1 MKPTTPTDSD
11 HGDHAAD
18 HTPDRDCVIAGGGPA
33 GMVLGYLLARSGLR
47 VTVLE
52 KHADFFRDFRGDTI
66 HPSTITLLG
75 ELGLRERFLRLP
87 LNRLQT
93 MDAVIDGLRMTMV
106 DFRTLPAPDRFLVL
120 APQWDFLNFLAEEA
134 AALPNFELRLRTEA
148 TGLIVEQGRVRGLRA
163 TTTTAEG
170 PASETDPATSTSTDI
185 EIEIEIRA
193 TLTVAAD
200 GRTSA
205 LRDAAGLIPDESG
218 VPIDVLWFSLPKPAD
233 PPPPTLAY
241 LSPRGMVLTIDRG
254 DRYQSGMVIRKGGA
268 ELLRA
273 EGLPALR
280 RRIVDAAPVLRQVVD
295 TLTDWDQVKLLSVQL
310 NRLDRWHR
318 PGFIAIGDAAHAMS
332 PMFGVGV
339 NYAIQDAVALS
350 NAIADHLAAGDA
362 PSGVLAAVQRRRER
376 PVRIM
381 QRIQRA
387 GHRVISRTT
396 TGDRIAPRSVI
407 RLMRLAGPVV
417 RPLAA
422 RFIGIGLR
430 PEHVTTPKREAEKKR
445 ARSLNLR
452 RRDGRLS

>member
-1 MKPTTPTDSD
+1 MKPTTRTDSD

-18 HTPDRDCVIAGGGPA
+18 HTADRDCVIAGGGPA
-33 GMVLGYLLARSGLR
+33 GMVLGYLLARAGLR

-93 MDAVIDGLRMTMV
+93 MDAVIDGMRMTMV

-148 TGLIVEQGRVRGLRA
+148 TSLIMEQGRVRGLHA
-163 TTTTAEG
+163 TTTTADD
-170 PASETDPATSTSTDI
+170 PATGTDPATSSSTD
-185 EIEIEIRA
+185 IEIRA

-218 VPIDVLWFSLPKPAD
+218 VLIDVLWFSLPKPAD

-268 ELLRA
+268 ELLQA

-280 RRIVDAAPVLRQVVD
+280 RRIVDAAPVLRPVVD

-350 NAIADHLAAGDA
+350 NAIAGHLAAGDA
-362 PSGVLAAVQRRRER
+362 PSEVLAAVQRRRER

-396 TGDRIAPRSVI
+396 TGAHIAPRWVI

-430 PEHVTTPKREAEKKR
+430 PEHVTTPQREAEKR
-445 ARSLNLR
+445 EREA
-452 RRDGRLS
+452 

>member
-1 MKPTTPTDSD
+1 MKPTTRTDSD
-11 HGDHAAD
+11 HGDHTADRDHGD
-18 HTPDRDCVIAGGGPA
+18 HTPERDCVIAGGGPA
-33 GMVLGYLLARSGLR
+33 GMVLGYLLARAGLR

-134 AALPNFELRLRTEA
+134 AALPDFELRLRTEA

-163 TTTTAEG
+163 TTTTDDD
-170 PASETDPATSTSTDI
+170 PATDTGPATSTSTD
-185 EIEIEIRA
+185 IEIRA

-200 GRTSA
+200 GRASA

-268 ELLRA
+268 DRLRA

-280 RRIVDAAPVLRQVVD
+280 HRIVDAAPVLRPVVD

-310 NRLDRWHR
+310 NRLDRWYR

-350 NAIADHLAAGDA
+350 NAIAGHLAAGDA
-362 PSGVLAAVQRRRER
+362 PSEALAAVQRRREQ
-376 PVRIM
+376 PVRMM

-396 TGDRIAPRSVI
+396 TGAHIAPRWVI
-407 RLMRLAGPVV
+407 RLMRLASPLV

-430 PEHVTTPKREAEKKR
+430 PEHVTTPQREA
-445 ARSLNLR
+445 
-452 RRDGRLS
+452 